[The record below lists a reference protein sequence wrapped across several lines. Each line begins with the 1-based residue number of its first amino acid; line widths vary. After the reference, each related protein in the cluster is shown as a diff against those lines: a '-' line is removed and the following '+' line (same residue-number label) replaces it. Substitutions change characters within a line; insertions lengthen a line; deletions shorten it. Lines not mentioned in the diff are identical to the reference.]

1 MPGRVVSSPP
11 AASAQPGSR
20 RNLSLGCYGHQRFL
34 QLFMEKK
41 AVGEQI
47 LHRVM
52 SSGGKKKNQREKKNN
67 PEEFNSSSKFPS
79 DQGAAFWA
87 KHFVLI

>member
-1 MPGRVVSSPP
+1 MAMNAFCSSLW
-11 AASAQPGSR
+11 R
-20 RNLSLGCYGHQRFL
+20 K
-34 QLFMEKK
+34 EK

-52 SSGGKKKNQREKKNN
+52 TSGGKKKKSKGKKNN

-79 DQGAAFWA
+79 DQGAVFWA